1 MSVDRKRRARVP
13 LFVVI
18 GLTCFAA
25 VVAGCPTSAIAG
37 SPGRYFVHPYRSI
50 RFRVHGSNGYV
61 IGVAQGS
68 RGHFAVTVSRG
79 PATTVYE
86 LRHSRRWPESSL
98 EVQGSLPGY
107 GSFNVHF
114 TARGKP
120 RQLPR
125 YSWCQGP
132 GATIQPGIV
141 RGSIRFSG
149 ERGYTIAFASSA
161 KAELETLPGQRCHFG
176 ETGHS
181 NHPPS
186 YTATLSAD
194 HEPMSGPA
202 AHFEALRFAPAS
214 RPPNRRVYYEASA
227 YERLPSIWI
236 VRRVRLATPTS
247 TFLLPN
253 FAVAPENA
261 VIQPTA
267 PFTGSATFSRTAEST
282 FSWTG
287 DLAVSFP
294 GIEPVPLAGP
304 DFRLGYC
311 ALSTCVEQESAEEK
325 ERQTY

>member
-132 GATIQPGIV
+132 GATIQ
-141 RGSIRFSG
+141 
-149 ERGYTIAFASSA
+149 
-161 KAELETLPGQRCHFG
+161 PGQRCHFG